1 MNDDGVGQ
9 PRQRPRVL
17 LLYYSFTG
25 QSQKVLEAA
34 GEAFSAAGCEVREA
48 RIQFTDPRYA
58 KRFERFPMR
67 RVWPDMLSVL
77 PAQLR
82 RACGEIQVPSD
93 LFDENYD
100 LVCIGSPT
108 WWSTTSMPVRS
119 FLRSAPGAKLLADR
133 RFAVF
138 VVCRRYWRG
147 NARAVRRLSANCG
160 GEYVDEIHFTYLGGQ
175 LRSMLSLTSYLGS
188 GRYRTRYFG
197 VPMPPT
203 NVQPEQLAQARDFA
217 TSLAGRIRHDEVV

>member
-1 MNDDGVGQ
+1 MNNDGVGQ
-9 PRQRPRVL
+9 PRQRPKVL

-25 QSQKVLEAA
+25 QSQKVMEAA
-34 GEAFSAAGCEVREA
+34 GAAFSAAGCEVAEA
-48 RIQFTDPRYA
+48 RIEFTDPRYA
-58 KRFERFPMR
+58 QRFDRFPMR

-77 PAQLR
+77 PAQVR

-93 LFDENYD
+93 LFDQDYD

-119 FLRSAPGAKLLADR
+119 FLRSESAEKLLAHR

-147 NARAVRRLSANCG
+147 NARAVRRLGTNCRG
-160 GEYVDEIHFTYLGGQ
+160 VYVDGIHFTYPGGQ

-188 GRYRTRYFG
+188 GRYRRRYLG
-197 VPMPPT
+197 VPIPPT
-203 NVQPEQLAQARDFA
+203 NIAPEQLSQAREFA
-217 TSLAGRIRHDEVV
+217 TVLAGRIRHDEAV